1 MPLAV
6 PTPDDVRVIITTALT
21 DPQITALIGDAALIA
36 EACPAVAAYDAIR
49 QAAIVKWLTA
59 HLISQQSGKA
69 GALTQ
74 KALGDA
80 SESYAVGTMG
90 MNLQGSRYGQ
100 QALALD
106 PSGCLAQVGQRRA
119 YFKAL

>member
-1 MPLAV
+1 MPLEL
-6 PTPDDVRVIITTALT
+6 PTPADVRVIITTALT
-21 DPQITALIGDAALIA
+21 DPQIEALIGDAALIA
-36 EACPAVAAYDAIR
+36 EACPMVASYAANR

-80 SESYAVGTMG
+80 SESYASGAMG
-90 MNLQGSRYGQ
+90 MNLQASRYGQ

-106 PSGCLAQVGQRRA
+106 PSGCLAQLGMRRA
-119 YFKAL
+119 SFRVL